1 MANFEPAIE
10 ITLKNEGGLV
20 DDPADP
26 GGLTKF
32 GLSQR
37 SYPNVDIKNL
47 TIEDA
52 KAIYLKDF
60 WKFGGITDQSIAN
73 KIFDSY
79 VNMEHA
85 AIKIAQKTVGFSKQ
99 DGVYG
104 PVTETAINS
113 FTAENF
119 LPLYR
124 ANLVQHYKDIVAA
137 NPEES
142 KFLEGWENRANQ

>member
-1 MANFEPAIE
+1 M
-10 ITLKNEGGLV
+10 
-20 DDPADP
+20 
-26 GGLTKF
+26 
-32 GLSQR
+32 
-37 SYPNVDIKNL
+37 
-47 TIEDA
+47 
-52 KAIYLKDF
+52 
-60 WKFGGITDQSIAN
+60 
-73 KIFDSY
+73 
-79 VNMEHA
+79 MHA

-124 ANLVQHYKDIVAA
+124 TNLVQHYKDIVAA

>member
-104 PVTETAINS
+104 PVTETAI
-113 FTAENF
+113 TA
-119 LPLYR
+119 LQRRISYR
-124 ANLVQHYKDIVAA
+124 YTGLISCSTTKT
-137 NPEES
+137 
-142 KFLEGWENRANQ
+142 L